1 MISVKF
7 ANDIR
12 FIQVLERAFGRHIVK
27 LLHYYDSK
35 NGIKNNSVIIEIY
48 LRETKARMSNDNNE
62 LVQTVT
68 GPVQLD
74 SLGITLTH
82 EHLSCDFTKFYKDQ
96 VPWFLENH
104 IAPLHAGF
112 ISMLKRYPY
121 CDSNNLRFNDLDIM
135 ETMFYE
141 LSLFKNAGGKTIVEN
156 TSNGLCRDLKKLQD
170 YSVKC
175 EINIIAGT
183 GYYTASVQNN
193 SNLNLTHEEMYNKLL
208 NDLTNEIE
216 GEESFK
222 IGDSNNNLKIK
233 AGFIGEVG
241 SNWPIHEFEKRS
253 IRATGEIQAQ
263 LHCPVNLNP
272 GVEEDALREVI
283 RLYQE
288 AGGDSK
294 KVAISNIDRTLWYE
308 DKFME
313 FMDDT
318 KHIYVQID
326 LFGTEHSF
334 CRIRNRYYKILSD
347 AQRIK
352 RLTKLKDEGNLDR
365 ILISHDIHTKD
376 RLAVKRKA
384 IYI

>member
-1 MISVKF
+1 
-7 ANDIR
+7 
-12 FIQVLERAFGRHIVK
+12 
-27 LLHYYDSK
+27 
-35 NGIKNNSVIIEIY
+35 
-48 LRETKARMSNDNNE
+48 MSNDNNE

-82 EHLSCDFTKFYKDQ
+82 EHLSCDFQKLYEERIHEID
-96 VPWFLENH
+96 PIEENMN
-104 IAPLHAGF
+104 F
-112 ISMLKRYPY
+112 STISLLKRNPY
-121 CDSNNLRFNDLDIM
+121 SKFINLRFNDPDII

-156 TSNGLCRDLKKLQD
+156 SSNGLRRDLKKLQV
-170 YSVKC
+170 YSMQC

-183 GYYTASVQNN
+183 GYYTASVQNDL
-193 SNLNLTHEEMYNKLL
+193 NLNFTHEEIYNKLL

-222 IGDSNNNLKIK
+222 NGDSNNNPKIK

-272 GVEEDALREVI
+272 GVEEEALREVI

-318 KHIYVQID
+318 KHTYVQFD
-326 LFGTEHSF
+326 LFGTQHSF
-334 CRIRNRYYKILSD
+334 IQMRNKYYKILSD
-347 AQRIK
+347 AQRMK
-352 RLTKLKDEGNLDR
+352 RLAKLKDEGNLHR

-376 RLAVKRKA
+376 RLVTYGGLGYAHILKNFVPHMLKRNFTINDTTILTTENPKRWLSWEQ
-384 IYI
+384 

>member
-1 MISVKF
+1 
-7 ANDIR
+7 
-12 FIQVLERAFGRHIVK
+12 
-27 LLHYYDSK
+27 
-35 NGIKNNSVIIEIY
+35 
-48 LRETKARMSNDNNE
+48 MSNDNNE

-82 EHLSCDFTKFYKDQ
+82 EHLSCDFTEFYRDQ
-96 VPWFLENH
+96 IPDFFDNYIV
-104 IAPLHAGF
+104 PLHAGI
-112 ISMLKRYPY
+112 ISILKRYPY
-121 CDSNNLRFNDLDIM
+121 GNINNLRLNYFDVTNIM
-135 ETMFYE
+135 PYE
-141 LSLFKNAGGKTIVEN
+141 LFLFENAGGKTIVEN
-156 TSNGLCRDLKKLQD
+156 TSTGLGRDLKQLQD

-175 EINIIAGT
+175 KINIIAGT
-183 GYYTASVQNN
+183 GYYTASVQND
-193 SNLNLTHEEMYNKLL
+193 SNLNFTHEEIYNKLL

-216 GEESFK
+216 GSYQ
-222 IGDSNNNLKIK
+222 IGDSNNKIK

-241 SNWPIHEFEKRS
+241 SSWPIHEFEKRS

-288 AGGDSK
+288 AGGDSRK
-294 KVAISNIDRTLWYE
+294 AAISNIDRTLWHE

-318 KHIYVQID
+318 KHTYVQHD

-334 CRIRNRYYKILSD
+334 CRMRNKYYNILSD

-352 RLTKLKDEGNLDR
+352 RFAKLKDEGNLDR

-376 RLAVKRKA
+376 RLVTYGGLGYAHILKNFVPHMSRWNFTVNDTTILTTENPKRWLSWKQ
-384 IYI
+384 

>member
-1 MISVKF
+1 
-7 ANDIR
+7 
-12 FIQVLERAFGRHIVK
+12 
-27 LLHYYDSK
+27 
-35 NGIKNNSVIIEIY
+35 
-48 LRETKARMSNDNNE
+48 MSNDNNE

-74 SLGITLTH
+74 SLGTTLTH
-82 EHLSCDFTKFYKDQ
+82 EHLSCDFKKFYKNQ
-96 VPWFLENH
+96 VPRFLENN
-104 IAPLHAGF
+104 IAHLNAGV
-112 ISMLKRYPY
+112 ISILKRYPY
-121 CDSNNLRFNDLDIM
+121 FDSNNLCFNDPDIM

-170 YSVKC
+170 YSVKS

-183 GYYTASVQNN
+183 GYYTASVQND
-193 SNLNLTHEEMYNKLL
+193 SNLNFTHEEIYNKLL

-216 GEESFK
+216 GSYQ
-222 IGDSNNNLKIK
+222 IGDSNNKIK

-241 SNWPIHEFEKRS
+241 SSWPIHEFEKRS

-272 GVEEDALREVI
+272 GIEEDALREVI

-288 AGGDSK
+288 AGGDSRK
-294 KVAISNIDRTLWYE
+294 AAISNIDRTLWYE

-318 KHIYVQID
+318 KHTYVQYD

-334 CRIRNRYYKILSD
+334 CRMRNKFYKILSD

-352 RLTKLKDEGNLDR
+352 RFAKLKDEGNLDR

-376 RLAVKRKA
+376 RLVTYGGLGYAHILKNFVPHMSRWNFTVNDTTILTTENPKRWLSWKQ
-384 IYI
+384 